1 MHGIKYSSF
10 INGLKKINLHFNRK
24 VLADLAAQEPDSLK
38 KLWLRLKQ
46 ADILKQMK
54 TTDQLIH
61 SAYADLTSC
70 ATIESLEK
78 IRIKYFQK
86 MDLLPNYLN
95 SSHLSLL
102 KRKKK

>member
-1 MHGIKYSSF
+1 
-10 INGLKKINLHFNRK
+10 
-24 VLADLAAQEPDSLK
+24 
-38 KLWLRLKQ
+38 
-46 ADILKQMK
+46 MK

-78 IRIKYFQK
+78 LELSILGK

-102 KRKKK
+102 KREKEVGKNLTHLNQIFLFDLKKLNLI